1 MVNTRKK
8 ILVVDDEP
16 TVRESL
22 EEMLTEKDFTV
33 LKADDGESGYD
44 LIVQEIPDLLIID
57 ILLPKID
64 GIVLCEKIRKNS
76 KLKHIPIIL
85 MTGIYMDFNFRM
97 KIQRGIADDFIV
109 KPIRHDEM
117 LSKIDKLLN
126 PDE

>member
-33 LKADDGESGYD
+33 LKADDGESGYN